1 MPSFNE
7 TRRHVKWIWDFIEN
21 VLKGFRWTGNA
32 AGPTMEKAHVFTG
45 CKNLSM
51 PNPLK
56 HVALFSLVYKYR
68 HLFLRYWRELTLGVL
83 ALVAVNLLGL
93 VIPWQIKQAVDLVQA
108 IFNGPA
114 GSASGTTG
122 VNAMWP
128 AFYHHLWMIAGLA
141 TLVLA
146 VRIASRQFLLGAGRR
161 LEFDLRNQLY
171 AHLLKMPTSYFAAHP
186 AGELMSRMT
195 NDVDATKYLTGGG
208 LMLGFNTVLAYVL
221 TIPMMLYLNWKLA
234 LVTFL
239 FYPVVIFM
247 MTRISKQVRKGYY
260 DVQEVLAD
268 ISTVAQEN
276 LNGMMVIQSYVREA
290 QENKRFEAACDRYFG
305 TYTRL
310 IHERILLFMV
320 LAGLSGLS
328 MFLVLLVGGWQVIA
342 RQLDWG
348 GFVAFTMYLEQLT
361 WPTMALGWTISIF
374 QQGTAAL
381 ERIDEVFSAE
391 SNIQSGT
398 TPESKQPLAGEL
410 AIRNLTFA
418 YHNPYM
424 ARKEAEPAS
433 AQSVP
438 TQSVLRNI
446 DLTVRPGETIALVG
460 SVGSGKSTL
469 LRLLPRILDVP
480 KGAIFLGGQDVTELD
495 LDTLRA
501 SLVFM
506 PQLSF
511 LFSTTVSQNIA
522 FGKPDALQPGNG
534 KAHIGAEDIAPD
546 IVNAAETA
554 SVHMDIVELP
564 KQYQTLVG
572 ERGLMLS
579 GGQRQRVSL
588 ARAILM
594 DAPFLILDD
603 PFSNVDAETERN
615 IVSALKAR
623 QIFHNKTT
631 LIATHRFSLVSLC
644 DRVVL
649 MDDGRILAV
658 GTHAELLAT
667 QPLYQKL
674 HRLQEL
680 RASLGDWGLDSKEQK
695 AESSLSAEEPEELE
709 ALTESA
715 GEA

>member
-1 MPSFNE
+1 
-7 TRRHVKWIWDFIEN
+7 
-21 VLKGFRWTGNA
+21 
-32 AGPTMEKAHVFTG
+32 
-45 CKNLSM
+45 M
-51 PNPLK
+51 PNPMQ
-56 HVALFSLVYKYR
+56 HVALFSLLRKYR
-68 HLFLRYWRELTLGVL
+68 HLFLRYWRELALGVL
-83 ALVAVNLLGL
+83 ALAAVNLLGL

-108 IFNGPA
+108 IFNGPVSSHQHGA
-114 GSASGTTG
+114 EVALAWS
-122 VNAMWP
+122 

-146 VRIASRQFLLGAGRR
+146 VRIASRQLLLGAGRR
-161 LEFDLRNQLY
+161 VEFDLRNQLY
-171 AHLLKMPTSYFAAHP
+171 AHLLKMPIGYFAAHP

-208 LMLGFNTVLAYVL
+208 LMLGVNTILAYVL

-234 LVTFL
+234 LITFL
-239 FYPVVIFM
+239 FYPVVILM

-268 ISTVAQEN
+268 ISTVAQDN
-276 LNGMMVIQSYVREA
+276 LNGMMVIQSYVREK
-290 QENKRFEAACDRYFG
+290 QENKRFEATCDRYFG

-328 MFLVLLVGGWQVIA
+328 MFLVLLVGGWQVID

-348 GFVAFTMYLEQLT
+348 GFVAFTMYLEQLA

-391 SNIQSGT
+391 SNIQSAQSQT
-398 TPESKQPLAGEL
+398 ESGLSTITGSLE
-410 AIRNLTFA
+410 IRNLTFS
-418 YHNPYM
+418 YQNPYY
-424 ARKEAEPAS
+424 AGRKQPEETLSTPQEPA
-433 AQSVP
+433 QP
-438 TQSVLRNI
+438 VLRNI
-446 DLTVRPGETIALVG
+446 NLTVRPGETVALVG

-469 LRLLPRILDVP
+469 LRLLPRLLEVP
-480 KGAIFLGGQDVTELD
+480 EDTIFLNGQDITGLD
-495 LDTLRA
+495 LDTLRTA
-501 SLVFM
+501 IVFM

-522 FGKPDALQPGNG
+522 FGKPDALQAENGN
-534 KAHIGAEDIAPD
+534 AAFAPS
-546 IVNAAETA
+546 IMQAAETA
-554 SVHMDIVELP
+554 SVHMDILELP

-615 IVSALKAR
+615 IVEALKAR

-649 MDDGRILAV
+649 MDDGQMIAV
-658 GTHAELLAT
+658 GTHAQLLAT

-680 RASLGDWGLDSKEQK
+680 RASLGDWGLDTKAQK
-695 AESSLSAEEPEELE
+695 KDLSITDAQDEDLE
-709 ALTESA
+709 ALMESA
-715 GEA
+715 GGDV

>member
-1 MPSFNE
+1 
-7 TRRHVKWIWDFIEN
+7 
-21 VLKGFRWTGNA
+21 
-32 AGPTMEKAHVFTG
+32 
-45 CKNLSM
+45 M

-56 HVALFSLVYKYR
+56 SVAFFSLVHKYR
-68 HLFLRYWRELTLGVL
+68 GLFLRYWRELALGVL
-83 ALVAVNLLGL
+83 ALAVTNLLGL
-93 VIPWQIKQAVDLVQA
+93 AIPLQIKQAVDQIQA
-108 IFNGPA
+108 IFG
-114 GSASGTTG
+114 ASS
-122 VNAMWP
+122 VHAPEAMWSS
-128 AFYHHLWMIAGLA
+128 FYQHLWIIAGLA

-146 VRIASRQFLLGAGRR
+146 ARIASRQFLLGAGRR

-208 LMLGFNTVLAYVL
+208 MMLGVNTILAYVL

-234 LVTFL
+234 LITFL
-239 FYPVVIFM
+239 FYPVVIFI
-247 MTRISKQVRKGYY
+247 MTRISKKVRKGYY

-276 LNGMMVIQSYVREA
+276 LNGMMVIQSYVREE
-290 QENKRFEAACDRYFG
+290 QENKRFEKICDAYFG

-328 MFLVLLVGGWQVIA
+328 TFLVLLVGGWQVIA
-342 RQLDWG
+342 KQLDWG
-348 GFVAFTMYLEQLT
+348 GFVAFTMYLEQLA

-381 ERIDEVFSAE
+381 ERLDEVFSAE
-391 SNIQSGT
+391 STIRNAERNTQYHEKGLTDTHPAKAVQTFS
-398 TPESKQPLAGEL
+398 GEL
-410 AIRNLTFA
+410 TVRDLTFT
-418 YHNPYM
+418 YQNPYYKPSKPSEEEGTSFPQQV
-424 ARKEAEPAS
+424 A
-433 AQSVP
+433 V
-438 TQSVLRNI
+438 TQPVLRNI
-446 DLTVRPGETIALVG
+446 NLTVRPGETIALVG

-469 LRLLPRILDVP
+469 LRLLPRLLDVP
-480 KGAIFLGGQDVTELD
+480 RGTIFLDGQDITTLD
-495 LDTLRA
+495 LETLRA
-501 SLVFM
+501 AIVFM

-522 FGKPDALQPGNG
+522 FGKPELLSNG
-534 KAHIGAEDIAPD
+534 SDNTETKPD
-546 IVNAAETA
+546 ILHAAETA
-554 SVHMDIVELP
+554 SVHMDILELP

-649 MDDGRILAV
+649 MEEGRIVAV

-680 RASLGDWGLDSKEQK
+680 RDSLGDWGLEPKEQET
-695 AESSLSAEEPEELE
+695 ESSLSPEEEEELE
-709 ALTESA
+709 ALAEGA